1 VSLSNTSK
9 FFKDLLYRNIVMSS
23 KVLHMRLSPKDLRK
37 IELLKVKYRIDK
49 TPELI
54 RHVITNEFEKFL
66 EEYKSR
72 ERSTMYSSQSQT
84 SPDNPKV

>member
-1 VSLSNTSK
+1 
-9 FFKDLLYRNIVMSS
+9 MSS

-37 IELLKVKYRIDK
+37 IELLKLKYRIDR

-54 RHVITNEFEKFL
+54 RHVLTNEFQKFL

-72 ERSTMYSSQSQT
+72 ESSSQ
-84 SPDNPKV
+84 